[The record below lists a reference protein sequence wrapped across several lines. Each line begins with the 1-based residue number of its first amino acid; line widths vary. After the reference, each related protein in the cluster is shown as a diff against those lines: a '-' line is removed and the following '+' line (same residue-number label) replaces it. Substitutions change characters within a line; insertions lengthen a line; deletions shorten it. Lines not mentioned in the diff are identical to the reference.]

1 MRSSLALAA
10 CLAAASCVL
19 GDAAVD
25 PRPERLAPFPD
36 LVRLNLSERVATF
49 RLIAAP
55 VAGGTEWTVEE
66 KPTWV
71 SLSPSGGVL
80 DGSDVTVTTTAEIAS
95 TMEPGTYLDTLVLS
109 SPGLAPARIALIL
122 TVPPQPVAAMSPT
135 TSFIAE
141 DRDTVSVRI
150 RNAGHGD
157 MEWKLEPTVLWV
169 RASPDTGRISSG
181 GEVTVTLRATRDSVL
196 DAGTHDIDL
205 ILRWRNVATST
216 NHTGSGSVTVAV
228 PPRPRLRVVNPPTF
242 PDGLTTRVVD
252 FASIG
257 NTAVSWSVQSKPGWL
272 TLSAT
277 SGTIGRDDLQRLR
290 MSIDRGTAPADGSEP
305 LILAINSP
313 VKTRDT
319 VAVTVSSTLPT
330 AGDVRLLSDHPF
342 GTSLLDVAF
351 AGATGKLISVDH
363 SERFI
368 ITDVVTGEADSI
380 ALPFS
385 PWFGMATRP
394 DGRFAAIRSVD
405 AVAIID
411 LVAARIDRTVPVQG
425 DGRLI
430 YLPNNFV
437 YVIEWDPAIVAINA
451 ATGASSEHQNPGMQW
466 NPFRSFVGSPVENVF
481 YTEDAIPGPGQ
492 IIRRRWMAAAD
503 GAPSVAWEKTNNNVN
518 GTQLWMNDA
527 GSRLINSAAQ
537 VYSASGTQTEDL
549 NHLGALATGFH
560 VASFTEIA
568 SRSRYYA
575 IDGTPGLIKV
585 INSTSLAAD
594 GTIGVPP
601 VPTLYEGLEDA
612 TPVHVF
618 STAAGRLHVLLNSQ
632 VGWAWWVVD
641 AP

>member
-1 MRSSLALAA
+1 LALAA
-10 CLAAASCVL
+10 CLTAASCVL
-19 GDAAVD
+19 GDGAVE

-36 LVRLNLSERVATF
+36 LVRLTLSERVATF

-55 VAGGTEWTVEE
+55 VAGGAEWTVEE
-66 KPTWV
+66 KPPWV

-80 DGSDVTVTTTAEIAS
+80 TGSDVTVTTTAEIAA
-95 TMEPGTYLDTLVLS
+95 TMEPGTYLDTLVLA
-109 SPGLAPARIALIL
+109 SPGLTPARIALTL
-122 TVPPQPVAAMSPT
+122 TVPPQPVAEMSPT

-181 GEVTVTLRATRDSVL
+181 GEVTVILSAERDSLVG
-196 DAGTHDIDL
+196 AGAHDIDL
-205 ILRWRNVATST
+205 ILRWRNVATTSL
-216 NHTGSGSVTVAV
+216 HTASGSVTVAV
-228 PPRPRLRVVNPPTF
+228 PPRPKLRVVTPPTF
-242 PDGLTTRVVD
+242 AAGLTTRLVD
-252 FASIG
+252 FGSVG
-257 NTAVSWSVQSKPGWL
+257 NTAVSWTVHSKPAWL

-277 SGTIGRDDLQRLR
+277 SGTIDRNDLQRLR
-290 MSIDRGTAPADGSEP
+290 MSVDPAAAPTDGSEP

-313 VKTRDT
+313 VKGRDT
-319 VAVTVSSTLPT
+319 VAISVSTTLSA

-342 GTSLLDVAF
+342 GTSVVDAAF
-351 AGATGKLISVDH
+351 ARVTGKLLTVDQ
-363 SERFI
+363 SQRFI
-368 ITDVVTGEADSI
+368 ITDIVTGEADSV

-385 PWFGMATRP
+385 PWFGVATRP
-394 DGRFAAIRSVD
+394 DGRFAAIRSFD

-411 LVAARIDRTVPVQG
+411 LLAARIDRTVPVQG

-437 YVIEWDPAIVAINA
+437 YVIEWDPAITAINA
-451 ATGASSEHQNPGMQW
+451 ATGEISEHQNPGMQW
-466 NPFRSFVGSPVENVF
+466 NPFRSFAGSPVANVF

-492 IIRRRWMAAAD
+492 IIRRRWMMAAD
-503 GAPSVAWEKTNNNVN
+503 GAPSVAWEKTNDNVN

-537 VYSASGTQTEDL
+537 VYSASSTQAEDL

-594 GTIGVPP
+594 GTLGVPA
-601 VPTLYEGLEDA
+601 VPTLSEGSDEA

-618 STAAGRLHVLLNSQ
+618 STAQGRLHVLMTSQ